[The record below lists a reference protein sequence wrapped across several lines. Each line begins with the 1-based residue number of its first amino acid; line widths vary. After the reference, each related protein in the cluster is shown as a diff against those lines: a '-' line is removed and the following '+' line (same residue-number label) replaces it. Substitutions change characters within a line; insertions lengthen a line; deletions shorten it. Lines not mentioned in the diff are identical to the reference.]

1 MPSFVKV
8 NCTPI
13 IMSKI
18 APNHDDCEID
28 IELYEDEYSL
38 SQEEK
43 DGIAPGTFFDAYCFS
58 SDMYELLTHLEDS

>member
-1 MPSFVKV
+1 
-8 NCTPI
+8 
-13 IMSKI
+13 MSKI

-28 IELYEDEYSL
+28 IELYEEEYSL